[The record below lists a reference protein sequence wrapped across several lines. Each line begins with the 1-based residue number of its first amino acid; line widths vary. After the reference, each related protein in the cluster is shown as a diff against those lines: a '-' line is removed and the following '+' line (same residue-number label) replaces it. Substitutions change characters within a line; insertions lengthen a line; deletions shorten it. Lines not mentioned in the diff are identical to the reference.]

1 MYEEK
6 TITDGAAQDEIT
18 EQHNSTQHYEVLM
31 ELADCLTSVGK
42 YDQAQQHY
50 EKAALLSPDAAGP
63 YVGLGVVA
71 LQKSSLDD
79 AEIAFRVACRLE
91 PNCAKTY
98 AGLAMVEQQ
107 RAHYTDAFKMYL
119 KCLEI
124 ENDNLTA
131 LLGLFQTSCQ
141 MGSFEKIIHY
151 LQTYLD
157 MHPGDTSVMFA
168 LAALY
173 MKDSRLAESQTILRD
188 VLALQP
194 GHKEAENL
202 LEEVERGLVEKAR
215 SGVGGR

>member
-1 MYEEK
+1 
-6 TITDGAAQDEIT
+6 
-18 EQHNSTQHYEVLM
+18 
-31 ELADCLTSVGK
+31 
-42 YDQAQQHY
+42 
-50 EKAALLSPDAAGP
+50 
-63 YVGLGVVA
+63 
-71 LQKSSLDD
+71 
-79 AEIAFRVACRLE
+79 
-91 PNCAKTY
+91 
-98 AGLAMVEQQ
+98 
-107 RAHYTDAFKMYL
+107 
-119 KCLEI
+119 
-124 ENDNLTA
+124 
-131 LLGLFQTSCQ
+131 